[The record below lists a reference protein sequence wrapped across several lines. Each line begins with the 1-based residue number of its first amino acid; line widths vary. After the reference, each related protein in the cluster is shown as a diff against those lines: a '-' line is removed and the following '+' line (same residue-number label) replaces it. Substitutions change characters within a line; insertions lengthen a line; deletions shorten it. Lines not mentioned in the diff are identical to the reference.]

1 VSSAEELVADAA
13 CLRPAQAVALAALV
27 DGSDFDDPY
36 LGQVFDAGVTVAR
49 RGYPAE
55 RDRYRAVHEELM
67 ARGAHHSYRDVA
79 RLTGLRLPA
88 LPGLGDADV
97 AANKIHEA
105 AVRRRLDAALVTA
118 AASLASGRRTDAVA
132 RSLADA
138 LERVGA

>member
-1 VSSAEELVADAA
+1 MSTAEEVTADAA
-13 CLRPAQAVALAALV
+13 CLHPERADALAALV
-27 DGSDFDDPY
+27 AGSDFRDRH
-36 LGQVFDAGVTVAR
+36 LGAVFDAAVAVAR
-49 RGYPAE
+49 RGYPDE

-67 ARGAHHSYRDVA
+67 ARGVHHSHRDVA

-105 AVRRRLDAALVTA
+105 AIRRRLDAALISA
-118 AASLASGRRTDAVA
+118 AASLANGRRTSAVA